1 MPLCSGRRTTPKLAP
16 LFFETGPRLHRNKPL
31 SFLGPV
37 RCAKEADDLCADCLD
52 RKKSTDY
59 QLVKR
64 AGKYIPN
71 QETMFHGR
79 MGEPI
84 PGWSRLYGGAWY
96 LAQIEA
102 GYQLSEET
110 QRKVEG
116 YKEISSVSTGMTE
129 DAEKPKKVVKRLKKP
144 VTEKP
149 ADKPVDMLIQK
160 SVEVSLETTTVEKPT
175 RAKKFVVKPTE
186 KPAEKPLPA
195 EKPSPVP
202 EPTKPVAEEPE
213 PPKKFQIKAPRK
225 PRTKKQEPAEKPI
238 IGRVEQIHME
248 DTAVVK
254 VHVKKAEI
262 DGRSVYISATKDKV
276 YDMKFK
282 YIGRW
287 NKSGDTIDTTYAD
300 SDQEA

>member
-1 MPLCSGRRTTPKLAP
+1 MPLCLGRRTTPKTAP

-52 RKKSTDY
+52 RQKATEY

-79 MGEPI
+79 ISETI
-84 PGWSRLYGGAWY
+84 PEWSRLYGGPWY

-110 QRKVEG
+110 QRKVAG
-116 YKEISSVSTGMTE
+116 YKEISTVSTGMTE
-129 DAEKPKKVVKRLKKP
+129 DATKAKKVVKRLKKP
-144 VTEKP
+144 VTKP
-149 ADKPVDMLIQK
+149 VEKPVDMLIQK
-160 SVEVSLETTTVEKPT
+160 SVEVSLDMATTLLEKPPEKPLRT
-175 RAKKFVVKPTE
+175 KKFVP
-186 KPAEKPLPA
+186 KPAEKPA
-195 EKPSPVP
+195 AP
-202 EPTKPVAEEPE
+202 EPIPEPVKPVVEEAA

-225 PRTKKQEPAEKPI
+225 PRTKKEEPTKPV

-248 DTAVVK
+248 DTTVVK
-254 VHVKKAEI
+254 VHVKKAEV

-287 NKSGDTIDTTYAD
+287 NKSDDRIDTTYAD
-300 SDQEA
+300 SDEEP